1 MSHIPCDTFRRWFDY
16 EKDAHAKTIAS
27 ISAVPPEKRQA
38 PEFRKAVDLMA
49 HVVGARWFWLQRIG
63 ATSERPL
70 KMFTKDFLIVD
81 LPGRLLEMESTWGSY
96 LGGLSEAELSRPV
109 EWGPAGGPFFTNTVE
124 DVLTQL
130 FGHSTYHRGQIALLL
145 RQIGCE
151 PAKTEF
157 VYFARKPTGAPPG

>member
-1 MSHIPCDTFRRWFDY
+1 
-16 EKDAHAKTIAS
+16 
-27 ISAVPPEKRQA
+27 
-38 PEFRKAVDLMA
+38 
-49 HVVGARWFWLQRIG
+49 
-63 ATSERPL
+63 
-70 KMFTKDFLIVD
+70 MFTKDFPVAD
-81 LPGRLLEMESTWGSY
+81 LPERLLEMESTWGSY
-96 LGGLSEAELSRPV
+96 LGGLSEAEMSRPV

-157 VYFARKPTGAPPG
+157 VYFARKPAGAPPG